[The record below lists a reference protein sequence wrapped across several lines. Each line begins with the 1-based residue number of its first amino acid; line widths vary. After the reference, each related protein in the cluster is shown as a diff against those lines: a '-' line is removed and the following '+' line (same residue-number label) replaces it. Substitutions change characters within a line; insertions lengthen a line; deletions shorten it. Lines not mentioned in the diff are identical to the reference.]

1 MITAG
6 TNYSTIKDTISWIEE
21 GQEMH
26 SLEMEHDRLR
36 EVKFNLYK
44 VAEEVAVSN
53 LIYDMIDEITFKL
66 ELIKKEMES

>member
-6 TNYSTIKDTISWIEE
+6 INYSTIKETIAWIEE

-26 SLEMEHDRLR
+26 NLEMEHDRLS
-36 EVKFNLYK
+36 EVKFHLYH
-44 VAEEVAVSN
+44 VAENVSPSN

-66 ELIKKEMES
+66 ELIKKEMEK

>member
-6 TNYSTIKDTISWIEE
+6 TNYSTIKETINWIEQ

-36 EVKFNLYK
+36 EVKFHLYK
-44 VAEEVAVSN
+44 VAENVSPSN

-66 ELIKKEMES
+66 ELIKKEMEK